1 MALAP
6 PVSHTLART
15 ASHAQSR
22 THTLAHSR
30 TLSHTPAHSRTSS
43 HALAHSCIL
52 SNAQSRALSHPLAR
66 TLSHAHS
73 RALSH
78 TLAHCRT
85 LSRTLHSLSHSP
97 CVPTHVQVTN
107 INILR
112 RCGSCAYWSRR
123 SCCGGCGCCFTSHH
137 ATTSPLDCQRLTSST
152 SGHRGQA
159 GSQSRPE
166 GRGGCVVPWVRS
178 FMVRCTPHRRVSEQR
193 EVLPGGDLP
202 PPGHGRGRKPCAASD
217 GCRRGPPWNPI
228 TSAGAAA
235 T

>member
-1 MALAP
+1 MHELRHQRHVRGMHKLHEQHQRDEQHHCMTSPTSCGAHAASQK
-6 PVSHTLART
+6 PVRGSRT
-15 ASHAQSR
+15 AS
-22 THTLAHSR
+22 LAHSR
-30 TLSHTPAHSRTSS
+30 THSLARAVPHAHSRT
-43 HALAHSCIL
+43 
-52 SNAQSRALSHPLAR
+52 
-66 TLSHAHS
+66 
-73 RALSH
+73 LSH